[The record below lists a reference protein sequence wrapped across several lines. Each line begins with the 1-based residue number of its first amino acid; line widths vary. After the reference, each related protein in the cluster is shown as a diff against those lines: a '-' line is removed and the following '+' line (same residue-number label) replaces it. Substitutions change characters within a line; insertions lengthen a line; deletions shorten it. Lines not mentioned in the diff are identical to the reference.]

1 MEKLT
6 IQLKNIQQNFGA
18 KEVLAIDELSVY
30 ENDRI
35 GIIGGNGEGK
45 STLLKIIHGD
55 LKPEGEIQREVAFNY
70 YPQIAEVDELLN
82 IDSLDWALMSQF
94 DVPKINLQ
102 TLSGGE
108 SSKFWLAQI
117 LSVYQMGLLLDEPTT
132 HLDRESVKKLVEEL
146 RYYYGTLLFVSHDRY
161 FLNQL
166 ADKIWEIQDGKV
178 VEYEGDYDS
187 YKEQKEQEHIKNE
200 RDKENYL
207 QEKRRLETA
216 IAKKKEQ
223 AEKASKVSNKK
234 KQQSIRPDRLSSSKQ
249 KDTVQ
254 KSMQKSAKSMES
266 RLSQLQEVRTETK
279 EQEIHFPTPKSV
291 EIHNKYPI
299 RGENL
304 QLTAGDKVLLKQTDF
319 QFALNKKIAIVGE
332 NGSGKTTLL
341 DAIVNDREGVV
352 LSPKVAFSFYQQM
365 DYKLYGEERMLT
377 FLMKRTVY
385 PEKLVRSLLN
395 NLGFAQLEINKPLSA
410 LSGGEATKL
419 AIALLFVRPSNVLI
433 LDEPTNFIDIKT
445 IEALEKLIAS
455 YEGTVIFTSHDPYF
469 VEKLADEVYEIKDK
483 QLQLIS

>member
-1 MEKLT
+1 MEQLT

-55 LKPEGEIQREVAFNY
+55 LIPEGEVQREVAFNY

-94 DVPKINLQ
+94 DVPKNNLQ

-108 SSKFWLAQI
+108 SSKFRLAQI

-132 HLDRESVKKLVEEL
+132 HLDQESVKKLVEEL

-166 ADKIWEIQDGKV
+166 ADKIWEIQDGKI
-178 VEYEGDYDS
+178 VEYEGNYDS
-187 YKEQKEQEHIKNE
+187 YKEQKEQEEMKNE
-200 RDKENYL
+200 HDKENYL

-234 KQQSIRPDRLSSSKQ
+234 KQ
-249 KDTVQ
+249 
-254 KSMQKSAKSMES
+254 
-266 RLSQLQEVRTETK
+266 
-279 EQEIHFPTPKSV
+279 
-291 EIHNKYPI
+291 
-299 RGENL
+299 
-304 QLTAGDKVLLKQTDF
+304 
-319 QFALNKKIAIVGE
+319 
-332 NGSGKTTLL
+332 
-341 DAIVNDREGVV
+341 
-352 LSPKVAFSFYQQM
+352 
-365 DYKLYGEERMLT
+365 
-377 FLMKRTVY
+377 
-385 PEKLVRSLLN
+385 
-395 NLGFAQLEINKPLSA
+395 
-410 LSGGEATKL
+410 
-419 AIALLFVRPSNVLI
+419 
-433 LDEPTNFIDIKT
+433 
-445 IEALEKLIAS
+445 
-455 YEGTVIFTSHDPYF
+455 
-469 VEKLADEVYEIKDK
+469 
-483 QLQLIS
+483 